1 MLTFLIPISGLKQA
15 GNTIKQ
21 QLSRQQPG
29 CEFTE
34 EIVGMIFT
42 GDSDSRYFCIA
53 RFANLLI

>member
-21 QLSRQQPG
+21 LSRQQPG
-29 CEFTE
+29 SEFTE